1 MENGL
6 QAPGAEVGRPVRKGL
21 QGPRWETMVD
31 VARWQLCGQ
40 GTGSV
45 SGYILQVEQTGF
57 AEGGVG
63 GEEGIERR

>member
-1 MENGL
+1 
-6 QAPGAEVGRPVRKGL
+6 
-21 QGPRWETMVD
+21 MVD